1 MTYSFGTEPAPAIVD
16 STPET
21 SRWYK
26 LTPGVIAWLQAT
38 RAQDAGVRD
47 LLKRA
52 AVELVFM
59 GISATGEDLF
69 WVTAT
74 SSGNMGGDY
83 KTPAASDSPVM
94 TYEQVLAVFAPRTG
108 GPLTKRTF
116 PRATPAPNRT
126 GLYIGI
132 AAGAVAFLGL
142 VYLTREKKAAPV
154 AKNPRDRLS
163 LRDRSRKR
171 RRGEL
176 EWPPWGTAEEVEAVE
191 VTAPPPEPVRR
202 PGIAT
207 RIKTVWSRGAEKQVL
222 YRLSPPYRRG
232 GDSLIEYVLSSSRI
246 IDGRAE
252 TLVFDSDPSG
262 QLGDNLWEAGGLY
275 TLDNDQSIRDLGYTV
290 VPAKSS
296 SLAANRR
303 RKSSRRVKRNSS
315 FGPVRDSAAA
325 RARAAFARGDGAAAN
340 RALAELRAIDIGL
353 MPRAMKRNVRW
364 ENERGRDW
372 RERQSIERRNQWSQL
387 ADRES
392 RAVDLYLA
400 LIQDKAPARSGRSS
414 TVYPGATPADRAAAV
429 ALVAE
434 QYPSVNLREALTD
447 VGLHHIARDVPV
459 ASRLSRNPAYA
470 IPERHAYPIT
480 TAKDAYHAT
489 QRLKQGRVKSEEE
502 AKRIIA
508 AIKHR
513 HPEIWRE
520 YLAGYPVSKVI
531 ASKRKGLAARHR
543 S

>member
-1 MTYSFGTEPAPAIVD
+1 MTYSLGLV
-16 STPET
+16 PEAT
-21 SRWYK
+21 RQTATWWK
-26 LTPGVIAWLQAT
+26 LMPGVIAWL
-38 RAQDAGVRD
+38 
-47 LLKRA
+47 RA
-52 AVELVFM
+52 AYPSDAFIGSLTAKAESAGPVFI
-59 GISATGEDLF
+59 GTTGDGSRMF
-69 WVTAT
+69 FIDADRHGSYTIPGVKYTAP
-74 SSGNMGGDY
+74 GGADAR
-83 KTPAASDSPVM
+83 PL
-94 TYEQVLAVFAPRTG
+94 TYEMVRAVFAVAPDTD
-108 GPLTKRTF
+108 PSTK
-116 PRATPAPNRT
+116 PMLATSNITIDAPNRPST
-126 GLYIGI
+126 KWPLYVGLGLSGLLLAGGI
-132 AAGAVAFLGL
+132 AYMMTRKPAPMAANRARRVRRNPLSQEERDEDAIYHWLRSGSEPRSRGWVMRVGAGA
-142 VYLTREKKAAPV
+142 
-154 AKNPRDRLS
+154 RDPSVVSGPGERLIAS
-163 LRDRSRKR
+163 SHGMRGGKILF
-171 RRGEL
+171 RGES
-176 EWPPWGTAEEVEAVE
+176 
-191 VTAPPPEPVRR
+191 
-202 PGIAT
+202 
-207 RIKTVWSRGAEKQVL
+207 WS
-222 YRLSPPYRRG
+222 
-232 GDSLIEYVLSSSRI
+232 DVLSDMR
-246 IDGRAE
+246 
-252 TLVFDSDPSG
+252 V
-262 QLGDNLWEAGGLY
+262 AGY
-275 TLDNDQSIRDLGYTV
+275 A
-290 VPAKSS
+290 VPT
-296 SLAANRR
+296 LAANRA
-303 RKSSRRVKRNSS
+303 RRVKRNSS

-489 QRLKQGRVKSEEE
+489 QRLKQGRVKSEAE